1 MNPLIIASVACP
13 LCEAPKGSPCTRE
26 NGCGMRIDHFRVH
39 GPLATRLEVHHQTQT
54 YLKTISLEMFQE
66 MEDEPL
72 FVTREELDHAR
83 RE

>member
-1 MNPLIIASVACP
+1 
-13 LCEAPKGSPCTRE
+13 
-26 NGCGMRIDHFRVH
+26 MRIDHFRVH
-39 GPLATRLEVHHQTQT
+39 GPLDARLVVHHQTQA

-83 RE
+83 CC